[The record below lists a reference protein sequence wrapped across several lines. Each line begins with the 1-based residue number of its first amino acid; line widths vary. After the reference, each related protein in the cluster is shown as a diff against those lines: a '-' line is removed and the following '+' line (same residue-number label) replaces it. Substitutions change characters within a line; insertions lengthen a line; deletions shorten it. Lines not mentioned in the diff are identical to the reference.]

1 MMRCEQ
7 EDRGIKDSLARE
19 TNEGL
24 SEKKRGGWEEAEE
37 WAQEG
42 LEAHAPGPVV
52 GGQSVSFR
60 RRKDGVT
67 GVKKM
72 GNGEEFGEI

>member
-1 MMRCEQ
+1 MQ
-7 EDRGIKDSLARE
+7 EDPEARV
-19 TNEGL
+19 
-24 SEKKRGGWEEAEE
+24 
-37 WAQEG
+37 
-42 LEAHAPGPVV
+42 PGPVV

-72 GNGEEFGEI
+72 GNGEKFGEI

>member
-1 MMRCEQ
+1 MRA
-7 EDRGIKDSLARE
+7 SL
-19 TNEGL
+19 
-24 SEKKRGGWEEAEE
+24 KRREEADRRQRSERKRA
-37 WAQEG
+37 W
-42 LEAHAPGPVV
+42 EAHVPGPVV
-52 GGQSVSFR
+52 GGQLASFR